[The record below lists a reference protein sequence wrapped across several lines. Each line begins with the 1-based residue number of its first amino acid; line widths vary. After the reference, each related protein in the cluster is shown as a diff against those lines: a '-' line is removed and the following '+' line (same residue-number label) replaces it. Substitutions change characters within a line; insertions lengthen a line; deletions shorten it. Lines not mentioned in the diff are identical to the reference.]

1 MMATEQLTRQTEKE
15 IEERKV
21 AKVMGIV
28 AERAAFYRANPH
40 RLAKDYLNINLKMFQ
55 QLILW
60 LMFYDTN
67 FMYLA
72 ARGQGKSFLLAIFCV
87 IRCILFPNTAICI
100 ASKTRKQAEEVLEK
114 VQTILMPNSANLR
127 SEIREIVINQ
137 QDAHIDF
144 YNNSRV
150 FVVTANDN
158 ARHNRANILIIDEY
172 RMVDPDIVNRVL
184 RKFLTAPRHPGY
196 LDNPE
201 YEHLMERNKE
211 IYASSCW
218 YESHWSFEKAF
229 SYLKNMIEG
238 RKYGICALPYQLSI
252 KENLLSR
259 EQVEDEMSES
269 DFSEVGFYME
279 MECLWWSDTDG
290 GLYSN
295 EDISKNRT
303 LKYVWYPPSVIPSIS
318 DKRVR
323 IPKKAQKEIRL
334 LSVDLALM
342 ASSTKH
348 DNDAASI
355 FVGSMQPTYGDRYVN
370 NIVYTENIEGMRA
383 DDLALVIR
391 RRFEEYAGDYL
402 VIDAR
407 GLGLPIVDLLMKDME
422 DPVTGEIYPAIS
434 CCNNEDIAARCSV
447 RGAPKKIWAIMGSA
461 QFNSECALG
470 LREAFRQG
478 FVRLPISE
486 YDCEDELILLP
497 GFNKLS
503 VTERVDAKMP
513 YVHTTLLGNEL
524 INLKYEAKNN
534 VIRVQ
539 EKSGMRKDRYSS
551 LSYNVYVAKELER
564 QNIKGRKSGMETL
577 EKMLKFKRPEMT

>member
-1 MMATEQLTRQTEKE
+1 MAFNKPVKQTEKE

-21 AKVMGIV
+21 AQVMGV
-28 AERAAFYRANPH
+28 VSERAAFYRANPQ
-40 RLAKDYLNINLKMFQ
+40 RLAKDYLNINLKIFQ

-72 ARGQGKSFLLAIFCV
+72 ARGQGKSFLLAVFCV
-87 IRCILFPNTAICI
+87 IRCILYPGTAICV

-114 VQTILMPNSANLR
+114 VQQILMPLSANLR

-137 QDAHIDF
+137 QDAHVDF
-144 YNNSRV
+144 YNNSRI

-158 ARHNRANILIIDEY
+158 ARHNRANILLIDEY
-172 RMVDPDIVNRVL
+172 RMVDQDIINRVL

-196 LDNPE
+196 LDKQE
-201 YEHLMERNKE
+201 YAHMMERNKE
-211 IYASSCW
+211 LYASSCW

-238 RKYGICALPYQLSI
+238 RKYGICALPYQLSV
-252 KENLLSR
+252 KENLLSK

-269 DFSEVGFYME
+269 DFSEVGFHME

-295 EDISKNRT
+295 EDIAKNRT
-303 LKYVWYPPSVIPSIS
+303 IKYVWYPPEVLPSIS

-323 IPKKAQKEIRL
+323 IPKKQPKEIRIM
-334 LSVDLALM
+334 SVDLALM
-342 ASSTKH
+342 ASKTKH

-355 FVGSMQPTYGDRYVN
+355 FISSMHPTYGDKFVN
-370 NIVYTENIEGMRA
+370 NVVYTENTEGMRA
-383 DDLALVIR
+383 DDLALVVR
-391 RRFEEYAGDYL
+391 RRFEQYDCDYL
-402 VIDAR
+402 AIDAR
-407 GLGLPIVDLLMKDME
+407 GLGLPIIDLLMKDME
-422 DPVTGEIYPAIS
+422 DPITGKTYAAIS
-434 CCNNEDIAARCSV
+434 CCNNDDIAIRCNV
-447 RGAPKKIWAIMGSA
+447 RGAPKKIWAVMGSV

-486 YDCEDELILLP
+486 YDCEDELMLIQ
-497 GFNKLS
+497 GYNKLTI
-503 VTERVDAKMP
+503 TERTDAKMP

-524 INLKYEAKNN
+524 INLTYEAKNN
-534 VIRVQ
+534 AIRVQ

-551 LSYNVYVAKELER
+551 LSYNVYVAREIER
-564 QNIKGRKSGMETL
+564 QNVKGSRSGMDAMER
-577 EKMLKFKRPEMT
+577 MLQFKGPQTI